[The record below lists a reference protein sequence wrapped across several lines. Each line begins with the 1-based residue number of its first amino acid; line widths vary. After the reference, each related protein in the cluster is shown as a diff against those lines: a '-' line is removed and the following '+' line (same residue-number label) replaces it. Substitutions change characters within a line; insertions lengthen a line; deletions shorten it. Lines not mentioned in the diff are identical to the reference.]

1 MIGYV
6 TTTAFVWANSAVT
19 AGLVCVVLAT
29 PSRVVLTAA
38 RAHDKRPEAAS
49 LLNLAALCQR
59 CHLAHNAKDSRA
71 SWGLPPVSNT
81 RGRQCAFP
89 FIVSQIDSGLVVGP
103 SGRYF
108 PRAPPLAHACT

>member
-1 MIGYV
+1 MIGYM

-19 AGLVCVVLAT
+19 TRLVCLVLAT

-38 RAHDKRPEAAS
+38 RVHDKRPQAAS

-59 CHLAHNAKDSRA
+59 CHLALDAKDSRT

-81 RGRQCAFP
+81 RGRQWAFP
-89 FIVSQIDSGLVVGP
+89 FVVAQIDSGLVVGP